1 MIWPKRRNIIKHK
14 NLLSHFNFWWYWN
27 SKFYHHKSPAN
38 QRDIDIEEKDFFWWK
53 KNYKYFIGYLYK
65 DLKVNSLHILLPKTS
80 AYVKSYGG
88 QTKWMYFLT
97 EDIILFN
104 IKLILW
110 EKYNTFWD
118 NVSTDIK
125 KEFDSKPVFNKE
137 FLKTKIKS
145 HVDEV
150 KDSTLEKNLNSWEE
164 SQLFRKVWHFKKSLN
179 F

>member
-1 MIWPKRRNIIKHK
+1 M
-14 NLLSHFNFWWYWN
+14 
-27 SKFYHHKSPAN
+27 
-38 QRDIDIEEKDFFWWK
+38 
-53 KNYKYFIGYLYK
+53 YK

-104 IKLILW
+104 IKLILR

-150 KDSTLEKNLNSWEE
+150 KDSTLEKNLNS
-164 SQLFRKVWHFKKSLN
+164 
-179 F
+179 